1 MVLATIVS
9 VRGSTYR
16 RPGARLL
23 VSDSGEVVGNLS
35 GGCLEDE
42 VEQLAQ
48 SVMDEGFPRLTF
60 FDLTDDDE
68 VVWGWGMGCNGAI
81 EVFLEPTDNAAG
93 VADALR
99 LAIEEERPLAM
110 ATVIESSA
118 SAIALGARLLVYPG
132 NDRQGS
138 LGSQAAYDAVTEAAA
153 NALSLG
159 HTEMRSLT
167 LEDGEL
173 RLFIEVL
180 EPPLRL
186 LVCGAGHD
194 AIPLVQLA
202 SSLGWRVLVVDDR
215 KELLDPKR
223 FPGAKELVLARPDE
237 VTDAVGVDRRT
248 NVVIMSHNFLRDKA
262 YLRSFLRTEAAYVG
276 TLGPGARLERL
287 LEDLGRNGVRASD
300 EDLSKIHGPAGLDI
314 GSETPEEIAAA
325 IVTEILAVSH
335 KRPGGF
341 LKKRKAPIH
350 DDSRTDTR
358 TSTS

>member
-23 VSDSGEVVGNLS
+23 VSESGEVVGNLS

-48 SVMDEGFPRLTF
+48 SVLDEGFPRLAF

-93 VADALR
+93 VAEALR
-99 LAIEEERPLAM
+99 LAIEEDRPLAI

-118 SAIALGARLLVYPG
+118 SAIAPGARVLVLPG
-132 NDRQGS
+132 DDRRGS

-159 HTEMRSLT
+159 HTETRSLP

-237 VTDAVGVDRRT
+237 VAAAVGVDART

-287 LEDLGRNGVRASD
+287 LEDLGRDGVRASD

-335 KRPGGF
+335 NRPGGF
-341 LKKRKAPIH
+341 LKERKAPIH
-350 DDSRTDTR
+350 DHSRADTR
-358 TSTS
+358 TSTG